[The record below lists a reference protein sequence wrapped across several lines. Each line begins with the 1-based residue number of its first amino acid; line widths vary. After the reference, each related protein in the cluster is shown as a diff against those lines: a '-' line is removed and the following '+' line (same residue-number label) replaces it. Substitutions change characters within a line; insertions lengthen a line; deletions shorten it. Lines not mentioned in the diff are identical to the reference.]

1 MLILVIL
8 KNTFNLKNSN
18 LVDNKPVCWA
28 WQDKQYWRAG
38 PCPIVC
44 WSLPNS
50 HDQLDKPLGAT
61 KKGNSC
67 FVWVKKKGKFF
78 ECFLWWIPKW
88 WIGQLDKEMYPK
100 FGLCCCNR
108 GVREPKLRWMLAWT
122 YLFYG
127 PQKWGFSF
135 PTSPL
140 FFAHPLLKKC
150 EKPILTQSLPTPTPT
165 PTFPF
170 LSPHSIS
177 PSQSHSWLS
186 RSPLVSPSQLSLS
199 PLLSLSLSLPPSHP
213 RPLHW
218 HLK

>member
-1 MLILVIL
+1 M
-8 KNTFNLKNSN
+8 F
-18 LVDNKPVCWA
+18 C
-28 WQDKQYWRAG
+28 
-38 PCPIVC
+38 
-44 WSLPNS
+44 
-50 HDQLDKPLGAT
+50 LG
-61 KKGNSC
+61 
-67 FVWVKKKGKFF
+67 KKKGKFF

-100 FGLCCCNR
+100 FGLGCCNR

-165 PTFPF
+165 FPF